1 MTFSPV
7 MLRLGQDLAGMPPEY
22 NNFQGGI
29 PRLWLPLHPG
39 HQELA
44 GGSHGVLTRAVG
56 AGGPAFL
63 SCLADLGSKEG
74 LVTMSGHCDSG
85 VGNPAPGHT
94 EVTALVAYQH
104 LPSATGILMK
114 IDHKIQ
120 CEGKA

>member
-1 MTFSPV
+1 M
-7 MLRLGQDLAGMPPEY
+7 
-22 NNFQGGI
+22 
-29 PRLWLPLHPG
+29 PLHPG

-44 GGSHGVLTRAVG
+44 GGSRGVLTRAVG

-85 VGNPAPGHT
+85 VGNPAPGHI

-114 IDHKIQ
+114 IDHTIQ
-120 CEGKA
+120 C

>member
-7 MLRLGQDLAGMPPEY
+7 MLSLGQHLAGMPPEY
-22 NNFQGGI
+22 KNFQGGI
-29 PRLWLPLHPG
+29 PRLWLPLQPG
-39 HQELA
+39 HQALA
-44 GGSHGVLTRAVG
+44 GGSCGVLTRAVG

-63 SCLADLGSKEG
+63 LCLADLGSKEA

-85 VGNPAPGHT
+85 VGNPTPGHT

-104 LPSATGILMK
+104 LPSATSILMK

-120 CEGKA
+120 C